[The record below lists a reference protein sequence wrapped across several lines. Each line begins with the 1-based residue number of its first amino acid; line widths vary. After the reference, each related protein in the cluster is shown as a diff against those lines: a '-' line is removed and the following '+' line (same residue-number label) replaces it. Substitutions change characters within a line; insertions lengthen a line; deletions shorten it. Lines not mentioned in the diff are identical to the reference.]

1 MSEMNTEQARFN
13 MIEQQ
18 IRPWDVLDQTVLDLI
33 QAVPRENFV
42 APQYH
47 NLAFADL
54 GVPIGHGEVMMAPK
68 VEARMLQALAIQPHE
83 TVLEIGTG
91 SGYVT
96 ALLAKLARHVYSVEL
111 QADFLVHATNKLREH
126 RIANV
131 TLEQGDAAQRW
142 ELCSPYDVIAI
153 TGSLPVLPEHFQQ
166 TLNVGGRLFA
176 IVGDAPAME
185 AMCIT
190 RVGQSEFQVKK
201 LFETNL
207 PPLHN
212 ALQPNRFHF

>member
-1 MSEMNTEQARFN
+1 
-13 MIEQQ
+13 
-18 IRPWDVLDQTVLDLI
+18 
-33 QAVPRENFV
+33 
-42 APQYH
+42 
-47 NLAFADL
+47 
-54 GVPIGHGEVMMAPK
+54 
-68 VEARMLQALAIQPHE
+68 MLQALAIQPHE

-153 TGSLPVLPEHFQQ
+153 TGSVPVLPEHLTDTQC
-166 TLNVGGRLFA
+166 GWSIIRHCGR
-176 IVGDAPAME
+176 
-185 AMCIT
+185 CT
-190 RVGQSEFQVKK
+190 RHGSDVYYTCRSI
-201 LFETNL
+201 
-207 PPLHN
+207 
-212 ALQPNRFHF
+212 